1 MQVEK
6 LWEDYSNQ
14 AYQQNQQFHMDLL
27 NLIYMGNNLDNL
39 NTTQF
44 ENNVDDLST
53 FENILPPLN
62 DHDNM

>member
-6 LWEDYSNQ
+6 LWEDYSSQ

-44 ENNVDDLST
+44 EN
-53 FENILPPLN
+53 ILPPLN